1 MKKYLILLL
10 ILIMSACTENNNFQ
24 LNGDIN
30 GLKKGTILLTK
41 SSNGDEVI
49 LDSININGSSEFTL
63 NSYLN
68 EPEVLKLKLIKSGI
82 HDDEVEFF
90 ANQGIMTLNTSLK
103 RFSYDAEFNGSYQ
116 QDKFEEFKEMI
127 SKFNEENLKL
137 IKRQIESINDIEE
150 IKIIQ
155 NELNSLQKREVLFI
169 VNFSLNNKGNEISP
183 YIMLKY
189 KKAINQ
195 KYLEKAYKSLDNNI
209 RNSKYGIL
217 LKEELQL

>member
-1 MKKYLILLL
+1 MTKKIILLL
-10 ILIMSACTENNNFQ
+10 LIFSSCTENTNFQ
-24 LNGDIN
+24 LKADIN

-41 SSNGDEVI
+41 SSNDEEVI
-49 LDSININGSSEFTL
+49 LDSINVNGSSEFTL
-63 NSYLN
+63 SSYLH

-90 ANQGIMTLNTSLK
+90 ANEGIMIFNTSLK
-103 RFSYDAEFNGSYQ
+103 RFSYEAKFEGSAQ
-116 QDKFEEFKEMI
+116 QDKFQEFKEMM

-137 IKRQIESINDIEE
+137 IKRQIESIDDIEE

-155 NELNSLQKREVLFI
+155 NELNSLQKREVLYI
-169 VNFSLNNKGNEISP
+169 VNFSLNNKENEISP
-183 YIMLKY
+183 YIILKY
-189 KKAINQ
+189 KNAINT
-195 KYLEKAYKSLDNNI
+195 KYLEKAYNSLDNNV

>member
-1 MKKYLILLL
+1 MTKKIILLL
-10 ILIMSACTENNNFQ
+10 LIFSSCTENTNFQ
-24 LNGDIN
+24 LKADIN

-41 SSNGDEVI
+41 SSNDEEVI
-49 LDSININGSSEFTL
+49 LDSINVNGSSEFTL
-63 NSYLN
+63 SSYLH

-90 ANQGIMTLNTSLK
+90 ANEGIMNFNTSLK
-103 RFSYDAEFNGSYQ
+103 RFSYEAKFEGSAQ
-116 QDKFEEFKEMI
+116 QDKFQEFKEMM

-137 IKRQIESINDIEE
+137 IKRQIESIDDIEE

-155 NELNSLQKREVLFI
+155 NELNSLQKREVLYI
-169 VNFSLNNKGNEISP
+169 VNFSLNNKENEISP
-183 YIMLKY
+183 YIILKY
-189 KKAINQ
+189 KNAINT
-195 KYLEKAYKSLDNNI
+195 KYLEKAYNSLDNNI

>member
-1 MKKYLILLL
+1 MTKKIILLL
-10 ILIMSACTENNNFQ
+10 LIFSSCTENTNFQ
-24 LNGDIN
+24 LNADIN

-41 SSNGDEVI
+41 SSNDEEVI
-49 LDSININGSSEFTL
+49 LDSINVNGSSEFTL
-63 NSYLN
+63 SSYLH

-90 ANQGIMTLNTSLK
+90 ANEGIMSFNTSLK
-103 RFSYDAEFNGSYQ
+103 RFSYEAKFEGSAQ
-116 QDKFEEFKEMI
+116 QDKFQEFKEMM

-137 IKRQIESINDIEE
+137 IKRQIESIDDIEE

-155 NELNSLQKREVLFI
+155 NELNSLQKREVLYI
-169 VNFSLNNKGNEISP
+169 VNFSLNNKENEISP
-183 YIMLKY
+183 YIILKY
-189 KKAINQ
+189 KNAINT
-195 KYLEKAYKSLDNNI
+195 KYLEKAYNSLDNNI

>member
-1 MKKYLILLL
+1 MTKKIILLL
-10 ILIMSACTENNNFQ
+10 LIFSSCTENTNFQ
-24 LNGDIN
+24 LKADIN

-41 SSNGDEVI
+41 SSNDEEVI
-49 LDSININGSSEFTL
+49 LDSINVNGSSEFTL
-63 NSYLN
+63 SSYLH

-90 ANQGIMTLNTSLK
+90 ANEGIMNFNTSLK
-103 RFSYDAEFNGSYQ
+103 RFSYEAKFEGSAQ
-116 QDKFEEFKEMI
+116 QDKFQEFKEMM

-137 IKRQIESINDIEE
+137 IKRQIESIDDIEE

-155 NELNSLQKREVLFI
+155 NELNSLQKREILYI
-169 VNFSLNNKGNEISP
+169 VNFSLNNKENEISP
-183 YIMLKY
+183 YIILKY
-189 KKAINQ
+189 KNAINT
-195 KYLEKAYKSLDNNI
+195 KYLEKAYNSLDNNV

>member
-1 MKKYLILLL
+1 MTKKIILLL
-10 ILIMSACTENNNFQ
+10 LIFSSCTENTNFQ
-24 LNGDIN
+24 LKADIN

-41 SSNGDEVI
+41 SSNDEDVI
-49 LDSININGSSEFTL
+49 LDSINVNGSSEFTL
-63 NSYLN
+63 SSYLH

-90 ANQGIMTLNTSLK
+90 ANEGIMNFNTSLK
-103 RFSYDAEFNGSYQ
+103 RFSYEAKFKGSAQ
-116 QDKFEEFKEMI
+116 QDKFQEFKEMM

-137 IKRQIESINDIEE
+137 IKRQIESIDDIEE

-155 NELNSLQKREVLFI
+155 NELNSLQKREILYI
-169 VNFSLNNKGNEISP
+169 VNFSLNNKENEISP
-183 YIMLKY
+183 YIILKY
-189 KKAINQ
+189 KNAINT
-195 KYLEKAYKSLDNNI
+195 KYLEKAYNSLDNNV

>member
-1 MKKYLILLL
+1 
-10 ILIMSACTENNNFQ
+10 MSACTENNNFQ

-150 IKIIQ
+150 IAKII
-155 NELNSLQKREVLFI
+155 
-169 VNFSLNNKGNEISP
+169 
-183 YIMLKY
+183 Y
-189 KKAINQ
+189 
-195 KYLEKAYKSLDNNI
+195 D
-209 RNSKYGIL
+209 
-217 LKEELQL
+217 

>member
-1 MKKYLILLL
+1 MTKKIILLLL
-10 ILIMSACTENNNFQ
+10 ILSSCTENTNFQ
-24 LNGDIN
+24 LKADIN

-41 SSNGDEVI
+41 SSNDEEVI
-49 LDSININGSSEFTL
+49 LDSINVNGSSEFTL
-63 NSYLN
+63 SSYLH

-90 ANQGIMTLNTSLK
+90 ANEGIMSFNTSLK
-103 RFSYDAEFNGSYQ
+103 RFSYEAKFEGSAQ
-116 QDKFEEFKEMI
+116 QDKFQEFKEMM

-137 IKRQIESINDIEE
+137 IKRQIESIDDIEE

-155 NELNSLQKREVLFI
+155 NELNSLQKREILYI
-169 VNFSLNNKGNEISP
+169 VNFSLNNKENEISP
-183 YIMLKY
+183 YIILKY
-189 KKAINQ
+189 KNAINT
-195 KYLEKAYKSLDNNI
+195 KYLEKAYNSLDNNV

>member
-1 MKKYLILLL
+1 MTKKIILLL
-10 ILIMSACTENNNFQ
+10 LIFSSCTENTNFQ
-24 LNGDIN
+24 LNADIN

-41 SSNGDEVI
+41 SSNDEEVI
-49 LDSININGSSEFTL
+49 LDSINVNGSSEFTL
-63 NSYLN
+63 SSYLH

-90 ANQGIMTLNTSLK
+90 ANEGIMIFNTSLK
-103 RFSYDAEFNGSYQ
+103 RFSYEAKFEGSAQ
-116 QDKFEEFKEMI
+116 QDKFQEFKEMM

-137 IKRQIESINDIEE
+137 IKRQIESIDDIEE

-155 NELNSLQKREVLFI
+155 NELNSLQKREVLYI
-169 VNFSLNNKGNEISP
+169 VNFSLNNKENEISP
-183 YIMLKY
+183 YIILKY
-189 KKAINQ
+189 KNVINT
-195 KYLEKAYKSLDNNI
+195 KYLEKAYNSLDNNI

>member
-1 MKKYLILLL
+1 MTKKIILLL
-10 ILIMSACTENNNFQ
+10 LIFSSCTENTNFQ
-24 LNGDIN
+24 LKADIN

-41 SSNGDEVI
+41 SSNDEEVI
-49 LDSININGSSEFTL
+49 LDSINVNGSSEFTL
-63 NSYLN
+63 SSYLH

-90 ANQGIMTLNTSLK
+90 ANEGIMNFNTSLK
-103 RFSYDAEFNGSYQ
+103 RFSYEAKFKGSAQ
-116 QDKFEEFKEMI
+116 QDKFQEFKEMM

-137 IKRQIESINDIEE
+137 IKRQIESIDDIEE

-155 NELNSLQKREVLFI
+155 NELNSLQKREILYI
-169 VNFSLNNKGNEISP
+169 VNFSLNNKENEISP
-183 YIMLKY
+183 YIILKY
-189 KKAINQ
+189 KNAINT
-195 KYLEKAYKSLDNNI
+195 KYLEKAYNSLDNNV